1 MLLGAAAGG
10 GFGAKPASAEF
21 GEWIKPGE
29 PLPKDKAPGMTARQ
43 IANGPEATYVVAF
56 QKGDEVATGLDNFAA
71 AHNIRGGRLSAIGA
85 VSDAVPGYF
94 DRSRMEYKVIRVP
107 QQAEVLAFS
116 GNITTYNGKPLLHAH
131 VVLGFPDGKTVGGH
145 LFAAHVWPTLE
156 MFVVDSHSTIHKEL
170 DPETGLALMAPSET
184 SK

>member
-1 MLLGAAAGG
+1 M
-10 GFGAKPASAEF
+10 SAEF

-85 VSDAVPGYF
+85 VSEAVPGYF

-156 MFVVDSHSTIHKEL
+156 MFVVDSHSTIHKRARPR
-170 DPETGLALMAPSET
+170 DGLSVDG
-184 SK
+184 SR